1 MRFLLLSVFAFAAYA
16 CGGAEVNVRNQSS
29 TRLQDVVISA
39 EGDSAA
45 IDAVEPSAERSTSI
59 CPEGETGS
67 LELSFTVNGK
77 EHRSRHSLY
86 FECNSSY
93 RILLNVSPEFDAAA
107 AVSLE

>member
-1 MRFLLLSVFAFAAYA
+1 MRILILSVFAFAAYA

-45 IDAVEPSAERSTSI
+45 IDAVEPSAGGKTTI
-59 CPEGETGS
+59 CPKGETGS
-67 LELSFTVNGK
+67 LELSFMADGK
-77 EHRSRHSLY
+77 WHHSKHSLY

-93 RILLNVSPEFDAAA
+93 RVLLNVSPEFETAA
-107 AVSLE
+107 AVTLK